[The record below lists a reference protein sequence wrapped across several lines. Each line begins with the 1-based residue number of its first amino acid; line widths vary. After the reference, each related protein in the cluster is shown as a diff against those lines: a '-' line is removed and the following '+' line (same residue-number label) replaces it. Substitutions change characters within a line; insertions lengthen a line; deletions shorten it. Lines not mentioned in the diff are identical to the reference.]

1 LETLKIALIGCGKQ
15 APKHISGL
23 RKIPGVELV
32 LADINPHYAE
42 QLGAQQGLAWRPQVE
57 DIFADPALKAVDI
70 CTPTAS
76 HAELISRAVA
86 AGKDFFCEKPLCASL
101 QEAQTIVEHLE
112 TSQRKGMVG
121 YVYRFSP
128 VFEMGRSF
136 FEDVPFGGESKVLG
150 KVVSAF
156 FRLGGR
162 GGHQPWKHLKAH
174 GGGAIN
180 EMLVHMIDL
189 ALWYLGPAATAQVLA
204 SDLLRARR
212 PVAGK
217 MTAVDA
223 EDYVLVRLKT
233 QSGVEV
239 LCQADLITPVFTNL
253 VEIQGENG
261 TFMASIQPEMPS
273 FLFCQEGAA
282 GYPAGKTPLKF
293 GPLNLFEAQMAEF
306 VHMVRWQKEPSRC
319 TMQDSL
325 RLLETL
331 ELLNQN

>member
-1 LETLKIALIGCGKQ
+1 LQNLKIALIGCGKQ

-23 RKIPGVELV
+23 RKLAGVELV
-32 LADINPHYAE
+32 LADINSQSAE
-42 QLGAQQGLAWRPQVE
+42 KLGAQHGVPWVSRVE
-57 DIFADPALKAVDI
+57 EIFDDPGIKAVDI
-70 CTPTAS
+70 CTPTPS
-76 HAELISRAVA
+76 HVDLIFRAMAAE
-86 AGKDFFCEKPLCASL
+86 KDFFCEKPLCGSL
-101 QEAQTIVEHLE
+101 QEARTIVDQLE
-112 TSQRKGMVG
+112 STGRRGMVG

-128 VFEMGRSF
+128 VFEVGHSF

-162 GGHQPWKHLKAH
+162 GGHQLWKHLKAH

-189 ALWYLGPAATAQVLA
+189 ALWYLGPVRDAQVLA
-204 SDLLRARR
+204 CELLRPKRLI
-212 PVAGK
+212 AGK
-217 MTAVDA
+217 LEEADA

-239 LCQADLITPVFTNL
+239 LCQADLITPAFTNL

-273 FLFCQEGAA
+273 FLFCHEGAA

-293 GPLNLFEAQMAEF
+293 GVLNLFEAQMAEF

-319 TMQDSL
+319 TFRDSL

-331 ELLNQN
+331 ELLNKS